1 MNSNYYPI
9 DQFQTL
15 KLLIKISQYPLFHIN
30 ACSISE
36 TFDDLEHLPKCIK
49 KVLDV
54 LAVSK
59 TMITKEISLTSNIN
73 FQNYHFK
80 FTSIESNAWGTLLY
94 IANHLFYK
102 LHTDLSLNKASQLES
117 PFIEIINSIK
127 INIIVGCLY
136 KHPNFDVSDFNG
148 NYLNTILDKLSK
160 KQVSFS
166 SW

>member
-1 MNSNYYPI
+1 
-9 DQFQTL
+9 
-15 KLLIKISQYPLFHIN
+15 
-30 ACSISE
+30 
-36 TFDDLEHLPKCIK
+36 
-49 KVLDV
+49 
-54 LAVSK
+54 
-59 TMITKEISLTSNIN
+59 MITKEISLTSNIN

-94 IANHLFYK
+94 VANHLFYK

-117 PFIEIINSIK
+117 PFMEIINSIK

-160 KQVSFS
+160 KTSKFFFLVILML
-166 SW
+166 